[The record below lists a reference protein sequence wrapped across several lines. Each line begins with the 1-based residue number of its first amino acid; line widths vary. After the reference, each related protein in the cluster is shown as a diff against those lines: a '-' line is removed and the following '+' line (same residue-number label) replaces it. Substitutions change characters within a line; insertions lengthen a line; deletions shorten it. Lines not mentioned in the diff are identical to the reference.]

1 MLVSA
6 YKLDGKED
14 VVTYQILEYLVLIA
28 VLGSRLSCEPS
39 VLVLRW
45 DEAVMAPV
53 AVIES
58 ELLLLSR
65 FLKLPTHPVSQ
76 TIE

>member
-1 MLVSA
+1 MLVFA

-28 VLGSRLSCEPS
+28 VLGSRLSREPS
-39 VLVLRW
+39 VLMLRW
-45 DEAVMAPV
+45 DEAIMAPV
-53 AVIES
+53 AVIET
-58 ELLLLSR
+58 EFLLLSR
-65 FLKLPTHPVSQ
+65 FLILPTHRVSQ

>member
-1 MLVSA
+1 MLVFA

-28 VLGSRLSCEPS
+28 VLGSRLSREPS

-45 DEAVMAPV
+45 DEAIMAPV
-53 AVIES
+53 AIIES
-58 ELLLLSR
+58 ELLLLSS
-65 FLKLPTHPVSQ
+65 FLTLPTNPVSQ

>member
-1 MLVSA
+1 MLIYA
-6 YKLDGKED
+6 YKLDGKKV

-28 VLGSRLSCEPS
+28 ILGSRLSREPS

-65 FLKLPTHPVSQ
+65 FLTLPTHPVSQ

>member
-1 MLVSA
+1 MLVFA

-28 VLGSRLSCEPS
+28 VLGSRLSREPS

-58 ELLLLSR
+58 KLLLLSR
-65 FLKLPTHPVSQ
+65 FLTLPTHPVSQ

>member
-1 MLVSA
+1 MLVFA

-28 VLGSRLSCEPS
+28 VLGSRLSREPS

-65 FLKLPTHPVSQ
+65 FLTLPTHSVSQ

>member
-1 MLVSA
+1 MLVFAS
-6 YKLDGKED
+6 KLDGKED
-14 VVTYQILEYLVLIA
+14 FVTYQILEYLVLIA

-39 VLVLRW
+39 VLVLWW
-45 DEAVMAPV
+45 DEAVVAPV

-65 FLKLPTHPVSQ
+65 FLTLPTHPVSQ